1 MNATKSLLRGWI
13 FWLIISVILLALLF
27 YLMDD
32 WKLDDERLGI
42 MFLVFSI
49 TFTVF
54 LFNASCGKGVK
65 LPLTLLICAFAVYLL
80 CAVADGLY
88 IDSYLTEDLL
98 MPLSLSLLIP
108 SWAAT
113 LLRLVWKN

>member
-1 MNATKSLLRGWI
+1 MNTIKSLLRGWV

-32 WKLDDERLGI
+32 WKLDDERLGVMLL
-42 MFLVFSI
+42 MFTI

-54 LFNASCGKGVK
+54 LFNISRGKGVK
-65 LPLTLLICAFAVYLL
+65 LPLTILICAFAVYLL

-88 IDSYLTEDLL
+88 IDSYVTEDLF
-98 MPLSLSLLIP
+98 MPLSISLLVP

-113 LLRLVWKN
+113 LLRLVWKD